1 MDFVLV
7 EESQRRRVA
16 RVNANCNTSRLRV
29 SAVNSYIECL
39 IKSQLHLNLRNSS
52 LRRLVLPGIILQS
65 VLIGGGYATGREIV
79 EYGGKFG
86 AAGWI
91 SGLAIFFGFSLIA
104 FLSMEASRYWQV
116 YDYKSLL
123 KKLIGPGWIAYE
135 IVYLLLAVLIIAVMA
150 SAAGEILYQTLS
162 FPNWIGVVLIT
173 VIVGSLNYKGEETI
187 AKLETIGSVALF
199 VAYFIFTFTVFSNK
213 SGEIATVFSDWNTSY
228 MTDAPALGLLLWT
241 GILYVGY
248 NLAVYPASF
257 FTFKNLTSRKDSFI
271 AAIIAGLLMTIP
283 WFLTYFAIMAYYP
296 GKEVLDSTVPWL
308 KMLAGFK
315 PILIWIFGI
324 VVGWTLI
331 ETATG
336 MIHAFISR
344 IETEA
349 EQKGSPLKKITKAW
363 ISLAALLSAL
373 LLAQVGIIALVAK
386 GYTFMAYAMIAVYA
400 VPLLV
405 LSGRFLKAK

>member
-1 MDFVLV
+1 M
-7 EESQRRRVA
+7 
-16 RVNANCNTSRLRV
+16 
-29 SAVNSYIECL
+29 
-39 IKSQLHLNLRNSS
+39 NLRSS
-52 LRRLVLPGIILQS
+52 LLRRLVLPGIILQS

-79 EYGGKFG
+79 EYGGKYG

-104 FLSMEASRYWQV
+104 FLSMEACRYWKV

-135 IVYLLLAVLIIAVMA
+135 IVYLLLAILIIAVMA
-150 SAAGEILYQTLS
+150 SAAGEILHQTLN
-162 FPNWIGVVLIT
+162 FPKWIGVVLIT
-173 VIVGSLNYKGEETI
+173 LVVGFLNYKGEETI
-187 AKLETIGSVALF
+187 AKLETIGSIALF
-199 VAYFIFTFTVFSNK
+199 AAYFIFTYTVFSNK
-213 SGEIATVFSDWNTSY
+213 GDEIANVFSTWNTAYQAETPS
-228 MTDAPALGLLLWT
+228 LFLLLWT

-257 FTFKNLTSRKDSFI
+257 FTFRNLTSRKDSLI
-271 AAIIAGLLMTIP
+271 AAIVSGLLMTIP
-283 WFLTYFAIMAYYP
+283 WFLTYLAVMAYYP
-296 GKEVLDSTVPWL
+296 DKGVLDSAVPWL
-308 KMLAGFK
+308 KMLAPFS
-315 PILIWIFGI
+315 PILIIIFGI

-344 IETEA
+344 IESEA
-349 EQKGSPLKKITKAW
+349 EQKGTSLKKITKAW

-373 LLAQVGIIALVAK
+373 LLAQVGIIDLVAK

-405 LSGRFLKAK
+405 LAGRFMKTRNT

>member
-1 MDFVLV
+1 M
-7 EESQRRRVA
+7 
-16 RVNANCNTSRLRV
+16 N
-29 SAVNSYIECL
+29 
-39 IKSQLHLNLRNSS
+39 LHSS
-52 LRRLVLPGIILQS
+52 SIRRLVLPGIILQS

-86 AAGWI
+86 AAGWVC
-91 SGLAIFFGFSLIA
+91 GLAIFFGFSLIA
-104 FLSMEASRYWQV
+104 FLSMEASRHWQA

-150 SAAGEILYQTLS
+150 SAAGEILYQTLG
-162 FPNWIGVVLIT
+162 FQKWIGVVLIT
-173 VIVGSLNYKGEETI
+173 VVVGFLNYKGEETI
-187 AKLETIGSVALF
+187 ARLETVGSVALF
-199 VAYFIFTFTVFSNK
+199 IAYFIFTYTVFSNK
-213 SGEIATVFSDWNTSY
+213 SDEILNVFSNWNTSY
-228 MTDAPALGLLLWT
+228 LTNTPALPLLLWT

-257 FTFKNLTSRKDSFI
+257 FTFRNLTSQKESFI
-271 AAIIAGLLMTIP
+271 AAVVSGLLMTIP
-283 WFLTYFAIMAYYP
+283 WFLTYIAIMAYYP
-296 GKEVLDSTVPWL
+296 DKQVLDSAVPWL
-308 KMLAGFK
+308 KMLEEFN
-315 PILIWIFGI
+315 PVLIAIFGI

-349 EQKGSPLKKITKAW
+349 QQKGSPLKKITKAW
-363 ISLAALLSAL
+363 ISLVALLAAL
-373 LLAQVGIIALVAK
+373 LLAQVGIIDLVAK

-400 VPLLV
+400 VPLL
-405 LSGRFLKAK
+405 LFAGKFLKTKRSEN